1 MGTVTEEEMAR
12 RLIAAGA
19 GVPMVGVPVN
29 GRPEDPPPLQG
40 RFLPDGQ
47 AIYFGACLIAAQGKS
62 SFDAVTIAAKLYIDV
77 IVQWPAAKVMA
88 MAAERQAEQQRG
100 PVG

>member
-1 MGTVTEEEMAR
+1 MTNEEEMAR

-19 GVPMVGVPVN
+19 RVPMVGVPVN
-29 GRPEDPPPLQG
+29 SRPGDPPPLEG

-77 IVQWPAAKVMA
+77 IVEWPSEKIMA
-88 MAAERQAEQQRG
+88 LAAERQAAMQQRG